1 MKDFFE
7 KAKIIESMDGWINR
21 ESHAIFDFLFEFQK
35 SNKLNGNLMEI
46 GVYHGKTSAIMSEF
60 VEQDE
65 KLFMVDPWLEAY
77 KSEILKNL
85 ESYSQI
91 EQNKLKMLP
100 ISSQDLIRDIDNQL
114 YGSFRFI
121 HIDGNHTAQFL
132 YNDLIT
138 ADKLL
143 NSVYG
148 IVAIDDFMCYL
159 YPQVT
164 ECVYTY
170 LHLNPFS
177 FRLIL
182 TGYNKAYLVR
192 PTYYSKLYK
201 FIYNFL
207 IGKLND
213 KKIYSILVKS
223 SSLGDSYTLSLHQGE
238 PDSNWYRGVDV
249 RLLDGYETEREVIQ
263 FDCVNTIDLG
273 KYKFNRKEND

>member
-7 KAKIIESMDGWINR
+7 KAKIIESMGGWISR
-21 ESHAIFDFLFEFQK
+21 ESHAIFDFLLNFQK
-35 SNKLNGNLMEI
+35 SNELHGNLMEI
-46 GVYHGKTSAIMSEF
+46 GVYHGKTSAVMSEF
-60 VEQDE
+60 VEE
-65 KLFMVDPWLEAY
+65 GENLFMVDPWLEAY

-91 EQNKLKMLP
+91 EQNKLKMLS
-100 ISSQDLIRDIDNQL
+100 ISSQDLIRDIDKQL

-148 IVAIDDFMCYL
+148 IVAIDDFMSYL

-164 ECVYTY
+164 ECVYKY

-182 TGYNKAYLVR
+182 TAYNKAYLVR
-192 PTYYSKLYK
+192 TTYYSKLYK

-238 PDSNWYRGVDV
+238 ADSNWYRGEDV
-249 RLLDGYETEREVIQ
+249 CLVKDSTNREVIQ